1 MVWGVGWGGVY
12 FELCFDPKGQC
23 GVSSVL
29 NHIPCEV
36 LKSVFYFS
44 ETNFKCDSLSSS
56 ENTFQEVLYLLNNT
70 GLMFS

>member
-1 MVWGVGWGGVY
+1 MGGVY

-36 LKSVFYFS
+36 LKSVFFFFS
-44 ETNFKCDSLSSS
+44 ETNSKCDSLSSS
-56 ENTFQEVLYLLNNT
+56 ENAIQEVLYLLNNT
-70 GLMFS
+70 GLTFS